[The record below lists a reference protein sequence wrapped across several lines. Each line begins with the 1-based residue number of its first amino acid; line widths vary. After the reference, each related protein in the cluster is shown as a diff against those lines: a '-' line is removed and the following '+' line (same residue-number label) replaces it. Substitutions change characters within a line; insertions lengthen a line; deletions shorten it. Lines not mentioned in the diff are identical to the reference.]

1 VAAAPAFYTPS
12 PGSRAPALKVLV
24 VRAVAPLLY
33 LGGDFYVTL
42 DPDTLNH
49 VGPE

>member
-1 VAAAPAFYTPS
+1 VN
-12 PGSRAPALKVLV
+12 
-24 VRAVAPLLY
+24 AVSPLLY

-49 VGPE
+49 VVPD